1 MMTTL
6 NYTVGFQKTVLA
18 SLIGLCLSQSS
29 FALEELSDAGLSE
42 TTGEGIAIL
51 PQNAFMVF
59 RGAGPNESVNQIITD
74 RSKDIGSINY
84 VPVGPLSVAAADTSG
99 NGTVGPE
106 DRAVGKAD
114 IFLYGLALSK
124 SDGDANSRIANT
136 ATAAAI
142 SSWGTGA
149 NPWIFKVKTATNVPN
164 FSTTDSS
171 LYPVTYLSLEAP
183 LYQPIID
190 GAEGADAYNLKL
202 GLWADA
208 FVRNPN
214 IVATT
219 DGSLAQ
225 FQYGDSNGLIG
236 TSIDTNRANRLRLQ
250 GVLNGFS
257 LNGSQISMFQTL
269 GGATTTGGMSPFYNN
284 TLGMSGLV
292 RLNTGDSK
300 NTSIV
305 TENITSQTQTYASST
320 NNGWQTVHA
329 GANSTLS
336 TSSTGDCGNSGTGSF
351 STLRGCRYYVENRTR
366 TDTRTSSKTR
376 NSFNDTSKVLRFST
390 RETSD
395 SPNTSNKLYTPAL
408 DSTGA
413 IAPKFADSEG
423 LYLYNPNIN
432 LVLGNL
438 YQPVI
443 LGTDGKNFSIEIARI
458 ANKPEIY
465 KQVYTDYT
473 GADTTY
479 KGSTC
484 NVYSCA
490 NPTHSS
496 IAIGTV
502 YSPDNGK
509 TLLADTSEG
518 AIGVSFGRLISTG
531 TQVSGTSAG
540 SLVSLNNSV
549 SGTTSATMTE
559 VRFKQRQQNTQ
570 TWNQEYSCG
579 LFNSDCGYK
588 TAGYLYQWEY
598 NKGTGTWVITDPT
611 AKPADAPQ
619 CSSLLGCTNKSG
631 STPMYGTVLNR
642 DWNNSAIPW
651 LTSRNAVVND
661 LIGSRN
667 GTTGYVIPTANQ
679 APALSNISPLNN
691 LGSAVIDGVLIQ
703 HLKLTTKGL

>member
-1 MMTTL
+1 MTTL
-6 NYTVGFQKTVLA
+6 NYTVSFQKTVLA
-18 SLIGLCLSQSS
+18 SLIGLCLSQTS

-74 RSKDIGSINY
+74 RSKDTGYINY
-84 VPVGPLSVAAADTSG
+84 MPVGPLSVAAADTSG

-106 DRAVGKAD
+106 DKAVGKAD

-149 NPWIFKVKTATNVPN
+149 NPWVFKVKTANNIPN
-164 FSTTDSS
+164 FSTTDSGG
-171 LYPVTYLSLEAP
+171 YPVTYLSLEAP
-183 LYQPIID
+183 LYQPTID
-190 GAEGADAYNLKL
+190 GAAGADAYNLKL
-202 GLWADA
+202 GLWTDV

-219 DGSLAQ
+219 NGSLAQ

-236 TSIDTNRANRLRLQ
+236 TSIDTSRANRLRLQ
-250 GVLNGFS
+250 GILNGFS

-269 GGATTTGGMSPFYNN
+269 GGATTAGGMSPFYNN

-305 TENITSQTQTYASST
+305 TENITSQTQTYATSA

-336 TSSTGDCGNSGTGSF
+336 TSSSGDCGNSSTGSF
-351 STLRGCRYYVENRTR
+351 STSRGCRYYVENRTR
-366 TDTRTSSKTR
+366 TDTKTSSKTR
-376 NSFNDTSKVLRFST
+376 SAFNDTSKVLRLST

-395 SPNTSNKLYTPAL
+395 SPNASNNLYTPAL
-408 DSTGA
+408 DATGA
-413 IAPKFADSEG
+413 VAPKFADTEG

-438 YQPVI
+438 YQPLI
-443 LGTDGKNFSIEIARI
+443 LGSDGKNFSIEIARI

-465 KQVYTDYT
+465 KQIYTDYT
-473 GADTTY
+473 GADATY

-490 NPTHSS
+490 SPTHSS

-540 SLVSLNNSV
+540 SLVSLTNSV
-549 SGTTSATMTE
+549 SGTTSVSMTE

-570 TWNQEYSCG
+570 TWNQTYSCG
-579 LFNSDCGYK
+579 LFNSNCDYK
-588 TAGYLYQWEY
+588 TVGYLYQWEY
-598 NKGTGTWVITDPT
+598 NQGTGTWVITNPT
-611 AKPADAPQ
+611 AKPADAPK
-619 CSSLLGCTNKSG
+619 CSGALGCTSTSG
-631 STPMYGTVLNR
+631 STPMYGTVSNR
-642 DWNNSAIPW
+642 DWSNASIPW

-661 LIGSRN
+661 LIGSSN

-679 APALSNISPLNN
+679 APALNNITPLNN
-691 LGSAVIDGVLIQ
+691 LGSAVVDGLLIQ

>member
-1 MMTTL
+1 MTTL
-6 NYTVGFQKTVLA
+6 NYTVRFQKTVLA
-18 SLIGLCLSQSS
+18 SLIGFCLSQSS

-74 RSKDIGSINY
+74 RSKDTGYINY

-99 NGTVGPE
+99 NGSVGPE
-106 DRAVGKAD
+106 DKAVGKAD

-149 NPWIFKVKTATNVPN
+149 NPWVFKVKTSNNVPN
-164 FSTTDSS
+164 FSTTDSGF
-171 LYPVTYLSLEAP
+171 YPVTYLSLEAP
-183 LYQPIID
+183 LYQPTID

-202 GLWADA
+202 GLWLDA

-250 GVLNGFS
+250 AVLNGFS

-305 TENITSQTQTYASST
+305 TENVTSQTQTYASST

-336 TSSTGDCGNSGTGSF
+336 TSSSGDCGNSGTGSF
-351 STLRGCRYYVENRTR
+351 STSRGCRYYVENRTR
-366 TDTRTSSKTR
+366 TDTKTSNKTR
-376 NSFNDTSKVLRFST
+376 IAFNDTSKVIRLST

-395 SPNTSNKLYTPAL
+395 SPNASNNLYTPAL
-408 DSTGA
+408 DSTSA
-413 IAPKFADSEG
+413 VAPKFADREG

-438 YQPVI
+438 YQPLI
-443 LGTDGKNFSIEIARI
+443 LGSDGKNFSIEIARI

-465 KQVYTDYT
+465 KQIYTDYT
-473 GADTTY
+473 GADATY

-509 TLLADTSEG
+509 TLLANTGEG

-540 SLVSLNNSV
+540 SLISLNNSV

-570 TWNQEYSCG
+570 IWNQEYSCG
-579 LFNSDCGYK
+579 LFNSNCGYK

-598 NKGTGTWVITDPT
+598 NQGTGTWVITDPK
-611 AKPADAPQ
+611 AKPADAPK
-619 CSSLLGCTNKSG
+619 CSGALGCTSTSG
-631 STPMYGTVLNR
+631 STPMYGTVSNR
-642 DWNNSAIPW
+642 DWSNSAIPW

-661 LIGSRN
+661 LIGSSN

-679 APALSNISPLNN
+679 APALTNITPLNN
-691 LGSAVIDGVLIQ
+691 LGSAVVDGLLIQ

>member
-1 MMTTL
+1 MTTL
-6 NYTVGFQKTVLA
+6 NYTVSFQKTVLA
-18 SLIGLCLSQSS
+18 SLIGLCLSQTS

-74 RSKDIGSINY
+74 RSKDTGYINY

-106 DRAVGKAD
+106 DKAVGKAD

-149 NPWIFKVKTATNVPN
+149 NPWVFKVKTVNNIPN
-164 FSTTDSS
+164 FSTTDSGG
-171 LYPVTYLSLEAP
+171 YPVTYLSLEAP
-183 LYQPIID
+183 LYQPTID
-190 GAEGADAYNLKL
+190 GAAGADAYNLKL
-202 GLWADA
+202 GLWTDV

-219 DGSLAQ
+219 NGSLAQ

-236 TSIDTNRANRLRLQ
+236 TSIDTSRANRLRLQ
-250 GVLNGFS
+250 GILNGFS

-269 GGATTTGGMSPFYNN
+269 GGATTAGGMSPFYNN

-305 TENITSQTQTYASST
+305 TENITSQTQTYATSA

-336 TSSTGDCGNSGTGSF
+336 TSSSGDCGNSSTGSF
-351 STLRGCRYYVENRTR
+351 STSRGCRYYVENRTR
-366 TDTRTSSKTR
+366 TDTKTSSKTR
-376 NSFNDTSKVLRFST
+376 SAFNDTSKVLRLST

-395 SPNTSNKLYTPAL
+395 SPNASNNLYTPAL
-408 DSTGA
+408 DATGA
-413 IAPKFADSEG
+413 VAPKFADTEG

-438 YQPVI
+438 YQPLI
-443 LGTDGKNFSIEIARI
+443 LGSDGKNFSIEIARI

-465 KQVYTDYT
+465 KQIYTDYT
-473 GADTTY
+473 GADATY

-540 SLVSLNNSV
+540 SLVSLTNSV

-559 VRFKQRQQNTQ
+559 VRYKQRQQNTQ
-570 TWNQEYSCG
+570 IWNQTYSCG
-579 LFNSDCGYK
+579 LFNTNCGYK
-588 TAGYLYQWEY
+588 TLGYLYQWEY
-598 NKGTGTWVITDPT
+598 SQGTGSWVITNPT
-611 AKPADAPQ
+611 AKPADAAT
-619 CSSLLGCTNKSG
+619 CSGALGCTSTSG
-631 STPMYGTVLNR
+631 STPMYGTVSNR
-642 DWNNSAIPW
+642 DWSNASIPW

-661 LIGSRN
+661 LIGSSN

-679 APALSNISPLNN
+679 APALNNITPLNN
-691 LGSAVIDGVLIQ
+691 LGSAVVDGLLIQ

>member
-1 MMTTL
+1 MTTL
-6 NYTVGFQKTVLA
+6 NYTVSFQKTVLA
-18 SLIGLCLSQSS
+18 SLIGLFLSQSS

-74 RSKDIGSINY
+74 RSKDTGYINY

-99 NGTVGPE
+99 NGSVGPE
-106 DRAVGKAD
+106 DKAVGKAD

-142 SSWGTGA
+142 SSWGTAA
-149 NPWIFKVKTATNVPN
+149 NPWVFKVKTVNNIPN
-164 FSTTDSS
+164 FSTTDSGG
-171 LYPVTYLSLEAP
+171 YPVTYLSLEAP
-183 LYQPIID
+183 LYQPTID
-190 GAEGADAYNLKL
+190 GAAGADAYNLKL

-214 IVATT
+214 VVATT
-219 DGSLAQ
+219 NGSLAQ
-225 FQYGDSNGLIG
+225 FQYGNSNGLIG
-236 TSIDTNRANRLRLQ
+236 TSIDTSRANRLRLQ
-250 GVLNGFS
+250 GILNGFS

-269 GGATTTGGMSPFYNN
+269 GGATTAGGMSPFYNN

-305 TENITSQTQTYASST
+305 TENITSQTQTYATSA

-336 TSSTGDCGNSGTGSF
+336 TSSSGDCGNSSTGSF
-351 STLRGCRYYVENRTR
+351 STSRGCRYYVENRTR
-366 TDTRTSSKTR
+366 TDTKTSSKTR
-376 NSFNDTSKVLRFST
+376 SAFNDTSKVLRLST

-395 SPNTSNKLYTPAL
+395 SPNASNNLYTPAL
-408 DSTGA
+408 DATGA
-413 IAPKFADSEG
+413 VAPKFADTEG

-438 YQPVI
+438 YQPIV
-443 LGTDGKNFSIEIARI
+443 LGSDGKNFSIEIARI

-465 KQVYTDYT
+465 KQIYTDYT
-473 GADTTY
+473 GADATY

-540 SLVSLNNSV
+540 SLVSLTNSV

-570 TWNQEYSCG
+570 TWNQTYSCG
-579 LFNSDCGYK
+579 VFNSNCGYSNV
-588 TAGYLYQWEY
+588 GYLYQWEY
-598 NKGTGTWVITDPT
+598 NQGTSSWVITNPT
-611 AKPADAPQ
+611 AKPADAAT
-619 CSSLLGCTNKSG
+619 CSGLLGCTSTSG
-631 STPMYGTVLNR
+631 STPIYGTVSNR
-642 DWNNSAIPW
+642 DWSNASIPW

-661 LIGSRN
+661 LIGSSN

-679 APALSNISPLNN
+679 APALNNITPLNN
-691 LGSAVIDGVLIQ
+691 LGSAVVDGLLIQ

>member
-1 MMTTL
+1 MTTL
-6 NYTVGFQKTVLA
+6 NYTVCFQKTVLA
-18 SLIGLCLSQSS
+18 SLIGLFLSQSS

-51 PQNAFMVF
+51 PQNAYMVF

-74 RSKDIGSINY
+74 RSKDTGYINY

-99 NGTVGPE
+99 NGSVGSE

-136 ATAAAI
+136 SAAAAI

-183 LYQPIID
+183 LYQPTVD
-190 GAEGADAYNLKL
+190 GVEGADAYNLKL

-214 IVATT
+214 VVATT
-219 DGSLAQ
+219 NGSLAQ
-225 FQYGDSNGLIG
+225 FQYGNSNGLIG
-236 TSIDTNRANRLRLQ
+236 TSTDTTRANRLRLQ
-250 GVLNGFS
+250 GILNGFS
-257 LNGSQISMFQTL
+257 LNGSQISLFQTL
-269 GGATTTGGMSPFYNN
+269 GGATSAGGMSPFYNN

-305 TENITSQTQTYASST
+305 TENVTSQTQTYATST

-351 STLRGCRYYVENRTR
+351 STSRGCRYYVENRTR
-366 TDTRTSSKTR
+366 TDTKTSNKTR
-376 NSFNDTSKVLRFST
+376 IAFNDTSKVLRFST

-395 SPNTSNKLYTPAL
+395 SPNASNNLYTPAF
-408 DSTGA
+408 DSAGA
-413 IAPKFADSEG
+413 LAPKFADSEG

-438 YQPVI
+438 YQPLI
-443 LGTDGKNFSIEIARI
+443 LGSDGKNFSIEIARI

-465 KQVYTDYT
+465 KQIYTDYT

-484 NVYSCA
+484 NVYSCV

-509 TLLADTSEG
+509 TLLANTSEG

-540 SLVSLNNSV
+540 SLVSLTNSV

-570 TWNQEYSCG
+570 IWNQTYSCG
-579 LFNSDCGYK
+579 LFNSNCGYK

-598 NKGTGTWVITDPT
+598 NKGTGAWVITNPT
-611 AKPADAPQ
+611 AKPADAPT
-619 CSSLLGCTNKSG
+619 CSGALGCTSTSG
-631 STPMYGTVLNR
+631 STPMYGTTPNR
-642 DWNNSAIPW
+642 DWSNAAIPW

-661 LIGSRN
+661 LIGSSN

-691 LGSAVIDGVLIQ
+691 LGSASIDGVLIQ

>member
-1 MMTTL
+1 MTTL
-6 NYTVGFQKTVLA
+6 NYTVCFQKTVLA
-18 SLIGLCLSQSS
+18 SLIGLFLSQSS

-51 PQNAFMVF
+51 PQNAYMVF

-74 RSKDIGSINY
+74 RSKDTGYINY

-99 NGTVGPE
+99 NGSVGPE

-136 ATAAAI
+136 SAAAAI

-183 LYQPIID
+183 LYQPTVD
-190 GAEGADAYNLKL
+190 GIEGADAYNLKL

-214 IVATT
+214 VVATT
-219 DGSLAQ
+219 NGSLAQ
-225 FQYGDSNGLIG
+225 FQYGNSNGLIG
-236 TSIDTNRANRLRLQ
+236 TSTDTTRANRLRLQ
-250 GVLNGFS
+250 GILNGFS
-257 LNGSQISMFQTL
+257 LNGSQISLFQTL
-269 GGATTTGGMSPFYNN
+269 GGATSAGGMSPFYNN

-305 TENITSQTQTYASST
+305 TENVTSQTQTYATST

-351 STLRGCRYYVENRTR
+351 STSRGCRYYVENRTR
-366 TDTRTSSKTR
+366 TDTKTSNKTR
-376 NSFNDTSKVLRFST
+376 IAFNDTSKVLRFST

-395 SPNTSNKLYTPAL
+395 SPNASNNLYTPAF
-408 DSTGA
+408 DSAGA
-413 IAPKFADSEG
+413 VAPKFADSEG

-438 YQPVI
+438 YQPLI
-443 LGTDGKNFSIEIARI
+443 LGSDGKNFSIEIARI

-465 KQVYTDYT
+465 KQIYTDYT

-484 NVYSCA
+484 NVYSCV

-509 TLLADTSEG
+509 TLLANTSEG

-540 SLVSLNNSV
+540 SLVSLTNSV

-570 TWNQEYSCG
+570 IWNQTYSCG
-579 LFNSDCGYK
+579 LFNSNCGYK

-598 NKGTGTWVITDPT
+598 NKGTGAWVITNPT
-611 AKPADAPQ
+611 AKPADAPT
-619 CSSLLGCTNKSG
+619 CSGALGCTSTSG
-631 STPMYGTVLNR
+631 STPMYGTTPNR
-642 DWNNSAIPW
+642 DWSNAAIPW

-661 LIGSRN
+661 LIGSSN

-691 LGSAVIDGVLIQ
+691 LGSASIDGVLIQ

>member
-1 MMTTL
+1 MTTL
-6 NYTVGFQKTVLA
+6 NYTVSFQKTVLA
-18 SLIGLCLSQSS
+18 SLIGLFLSQSS

-74 RSKDIGSINY
+74 RSKDTGYINY

-99 NGTVGPE
+99 NGSVGPE
-106 DRAVGKAD
+106 DKAVGKAD

-142 SSWGTGA
+142 SSWGTAA
-149 NPWIFKVKTATNVPN
+149 NPWVFKVKTANNIPN
-164 FSTTDSS
+164 FSTTDSGG
-171 LYPVTYLSLEAP
+171 YPVTYLSLEAP
-183 LYQPIID
+183 LYQPTID
-190 GAEGADAYNLKL
+190 GAAGADAYNLKL

-214 IVATT
+214 VVATT
-219 DGSLAQ
+219 NGSLAQ
-225 FQYGDSNGLIG
+225 FQYGNSNGLIG
-236 TSIDTNRANRLRLQ
+236 TSIDTSRANRLRLQ
-250 GVLNGFS
+250 GILNGFS

-269 GGATTTGGMSPFYNN
+269 GGATTAGGMSPFYNN

-305 TENITSQTQTYASST
+305 TENITSQTQTYATSA

-336 TSSTGDCGNSGTGSF
+336 TSSSGDCGNSSTGSF
-351 STLRGCRYYVENRTR
+351 STSRGCRYYVENRTR
-366 TDTRTSSKTR
+366 TDTKTSSKTR
-376 NSFNDTSKVLRFST
+376 SAFSDTSKVLRLST

-395 SPNTSNKLYTPAL
+395 SPNASNNLYTPAL
-408 DSTGA
+408 DATGA
-413 IAPKFADSEG
+413 VAPKFADTEG

-438 YQPVI
+438 YQPIV
-443 LGTDGKNFSIEIARI
+443 LGSDGKNFSIEIARI

-465 KQVYTDYT
+465 KQIYTDYT
-473 GADTTY
+473 GADATY

-540 SLVSLNNSV
+540 SLVSLTNSV

-570 TWNQEYSCG
+570 TWNQTYSCG
-579 LFNSDCGYK
+579 VFNSNCGYSNV
-588 TAGYLYQWEY
+588 GYLYQWEY
-598 NKGTGTWVITDPT
+598 NQGTSSWVITNPT
-611 AKPADAPQ
+611 AKPADAAT
-619 CSSLLGCTNKSG
+619 CSGLLGCTSTSG
-631 STPMYGTVLNR
+631 STPMYGTTANR
-642 DWNNSAIPW
+642 AWTNASIPW

-661 LIGSRN
+661 LIGSSN

-679 APALSNISPLNN
+679 APALNNITPLNN
-691 LGSAVIDGVLIQ
+691 LGSAVVDGLLIQ

>member
-1 MMTTL
+1 MTTL
-6 NYTVGFQKTVLA
+6 NYTVCFQKTVLA
-18 SLIGLCLSQSS
+18 SLIGLFLSQSS

-51 PQNAFMVF
+51 PQNTFMVF

-74 RSKDIGSINY
+74 RSKDTGYINY

-99 NGTVGPE
+99 NGSVGPE

-136 ATAAAI
+136 SAAAAI

-183 LYQPIID
+183 LYQPTVD
-190 GAEGADAYNLKL
+190 GVEGADAYNLKL

-214 IVATT
+214 VLATT
-219 DGSLAQ
+219 NGSLAQ
-225 FQYGDSNGLIG
+225 FQYGNSNGLIG
-236 TSIDTNRANRLRLQ
+236 TSIDTTRANRLRLQ
-250 GVLNGFS
+250 GILNGFS

-269 GGATTTGGMSPFYNN
+269 GGATSSGGMSPFYNN

-305 TENITSQTQTYASST
+305 TENVTSQTQTYATSS

-336 TSSTGDCGNSGTGSF
+336 TNTTGDCGNSGTGSF

-366 TDTRTSSKTR
+366 TDTKTSNKTR
-376 NSFNDTSKVLRFST
+376 IAFNDTSKVLRFST

-395 SPNTSNKLYTPAL
+395 SPNASNNLYTPAF
-408 DSTGA
+408 DSAGA
-413 IAPKFADSEG
+413 VAPKFADSEG

-438 YQPVI
+438 YQPLI
-443 LGTDGKNFSIEIARI
+443 LGSDGKNFSIEIARI

-465 KQVYTDYT
+465 KQIYTDYT

-484 NVYSCA
+484 NVYSCV

-509 TLLADTSEG
+509 TLLANTSEG
-518 AIGVSFGRLISTG
+518 AIGVSFGRLVSTA

-540 SLVSLNNSV
+540 SLVSLTNSV

-570 TWNQEYSCG
+570 IWNQTYSCG
-579 LFNSDCGYK
+579 LFNSNCGYK

-598 NKGTGTWVITDPT
+598 NKGTGAWVITNPT
-611 AKPADAPQ
+611 AKPADAPT
-619 CSSLLGCTNKSG
+619 CSGALGCTSTSG
-631 STPMYGTVLNR
+631 STPMYGTTSNR
-642 DWNNSAIPW
+642 DWSNAAIPW

-661 LIGSRN
+661 LIGSSN

-691 LGSAVIDGVLIQ
+691 LGSASIDGVLIQ

>member
-1 MMTTL
+1 MTTL
-6 NYTVGFQKTVLA
+6 NYTVSFQKTVLA

-74 RSKDIGSINY
+74 RSKDTGYINY

-99 NGTVGPE
+99 NGSVGPE
-106 DRAVGKAD
+106 DKAVGKAD

-149 NPWIFKVKTATNVPN
+149 NPWVFKVKTANNIPN
-164 FSTTDSS
+164 FSTTDSGS
-171 LYPVTYLSLEAP
+171 YPVTYLSLEAP
-183 LYQPIID
+183 LYQPTID
-190 GAEGADAYNLKL
+190 GAAGADAYNLKL

-219 DGSLAQ
+219 NGSLAQ

-236 TSIDTNRANRLRLQ
+236 TSIDTSRANRLRLQ
-250 GVLNGFS
+250 GILNGFS

-269 GGATTTGGMSPFYNN
+269 GGATTAGGMSPFYNN

-305 TENITSQTQTYASST
+305 TENITSQSQTYATSA

-336 TSSTGDCGNSGTGSF
+336 TSSSGDCGNSSTGSF
-351 STLRGCRYYVENRTR
+351 STSRGCRYYVENRTR
-366 TDTRTSSKTR
+366 TDTKTSSKTR
-376 NSFNDTSKVLRFST
+376 SAFNDTSKVLRLST

-395 SPNTSNKLYTPAL
+395 SPNASNNLYTPAL
-408 DSTGA
+408 DSSGA
-413 IAPKFADSEG
+413 IAPKFADTEG

-438 YQPVI
+438 YQPLI
-443 LGTDGKNFSIEIARI
+443 LGSDGKNFSIEIARI

-465 KQVYTDYT
+465 KQIYTDYT
-473 GADTTY
+473 GADATY

-540 SLVSLNNSV
+540 SLVSLTNSV

-559 VRFKQRQQNTQ
+559 VRYKQRQQNTQ
-570 TWNQEYSCG
+570 IWNQTYSCG
-579 LFNSDCGYK
+579 LFNTNCGYK

-598 NKGTGTWVITDPT
+598 NQGTGSWVITNPT
-611 AKPADAPQ
+611 AKPADAAK
-619 CSSLLGCTNKSG
+619 CSGALGCTSTSG
-631 STPMYGTVLNR
+631 STPMYGTTSNR
-642 DWNNSAIPW
+642 DWSNASIPW

-661 LIGSRN
+661 LIGSSN

-679 APALSNISPLNN
+679 APALNNITPLNN
-691 LGSAVIDGVLIQ
+691 LGSAVVDGLLIQ

>member
-1 MMTTL
+1 MTTL
-6 NYTVGFQKTVLA
+6 NYTVCFQKTVLA
-18 SLIGLCLSQSS
+18 SLIGLFLSQSS

-51 PQNAFMVF
+51 PQNAYMVF

-74 RSKDIGSINY
+74 RSKDTGYINY

-99 NGTVGPE
+99 NGSVGPE

-136 ATAAAI
+136 SAAAAI

-183 LYQPIID
+183 LYQPTID
-190 GAEGADAYNLKL
+190 GVEGADAYNLKL

-214 IVATT
+214 VAATT
-219 DGSLAQ
+219 NGSPAQ
-225 FQYGDSNGLIG
+225 FQYGNSNGLIG
-236 TSIDTNRANRLRLQ
+236 TSIDTTRANRLRLQ
-250 GVLNGFS
+250 GILNGFS
-257 LNGSQISMFQTL
+257 LNGSQINLFQTL
-269 GGATTTGGMSPFYNN
+269 GGATSAGGMSPFYNN

-305 TENITSQTQTYASST
+305 TENVTSQTQTYATSS

-351 STLRGCRYYVENRTR
+351 STSRGCRYYVENRTR
-366 TDTRTSSKTR
+366 TDTKTSNKTR
-376 NSFNDTSKVLRFST
+376 IAFNDTSKVLRFST

-395 SPNTSNKLYTPAL
+395 SPNASNNLYTPAF

-413 IAPKFADSEG
+413 VAPKFADSEG

-438 YQPVI
+438 YQPLV
-443 LGTDGKNFSIEIARI
+443 LGSDGKNFSIEIARI

-465 KQVYTDYT
+465 KQIYTDYT
-473 GADTTY
+473 GADSTY

-484 NVYSCA
+484 NVYSCV

-496 IAIGTV
+496 ITIGTV

-509 TLLADTSEG
+509 TLLANTGEG

-540 SLVSLNNSV
+540 SLVSLTNSV

-570 TWNQEYSCG
+570 TWNQTYSCG
-579 LFNSDCGYK
+579 LFNSNCDYK
-588 TAGYLYQWEY
+588 TVGYLYQWEY
-598 NKGTGTWVITDPT
+598 NKGTGAWVITNPT
-611 AKPADAPQ
+611 TKPADAPK
-619 CSSLLGCTNKSG
+619 CSGALGCTSTSG
-631 STPMYGTVLNR
+631 STPMYGTTSNR
-642 DWNNSAIPW
+642 DWSNAAIPW

-661 LIGSRN
+661 LIGSSN
-667 GTTGYVIPTANQ
+667 GTTGYVIPTVNQ

-691 LGSAVIDGVLIQ
+691 LGSASIDGVLIQ

>member
-1 MMTTL
+1 MTTL
-6 NYTVGFQKTVLA
+6 NYTVCFQKTVLA
-18 SLIGLCLSQSS
+18 SLIGLFLSQSS

-51 PQNAFMVF
+51 PQNTFMVF

-74 RSKDIGSINY
+74 RSKDTGYINY

-99 NGTVGPE
+99 NGSVGPE

-136 ATAAAI
+136 SAAAAI

-183 LYQPIID
+183 LYQPTVD
-190 GAEGADAYNLKL
+190 GVEGADAYNLKL

-214 IVATT
+214 VVATT
-219 DGSLAQ
+219 NGSLAQ
-225 FQYGDSNGLIG
+225 FQYGNSNGLIG
-236 TSIDTNRANRLRLQ
+236 TSIDTTRANRLRLQ
-250 GVLNGFS
+250 GILNGFS

-269 GGATTTGGMSPFYNN
+269 GGATSSGGMSPFYNN

-305 TENITSQTQTYASST
+305 TENVTSQTQTYATST

-351 STLRGCRYYVENRTR
+351 STSRGCRYYVENRTR
-366 TDTRTSSKTR
+366 TDTKTSNKTR
-376 NSFNDTSKVLRFST
+376 IAFNDTSKVLRFST

-395 SPNTSNKLYTPAL
+395 SPNASNNLYTPAF
-408 DSTGA
+408 DSAGA
-413 IAPKFADSEG
+413 VAPKFADSEG

-438 YQPVI
+438 YQPLI
-443 LGTDGKNFSIEIARI
+443 LGSDGKNFSIEIARI

-465 KQVYTDYT
+465 KQIYTDYT

-484 NVYSCA
+484 NVYSCV

-509 TLLADTSEG
+509 TLLANTSEG

-531 TQVSGTSAG
+531 TQVSGTTAG
-540 SLVSLNNSV
+540 SLVSLTNSV

-570 TWNQEYSCG
+570 IWNQTYSCG
-579 LFNSDCGYK
+579 LFNSNCGYK
-588 TAGYLYQWEY
+588 TLGYLYQWEY
-598 NKGTGTWVITDPT
+598 NKGTGAWVITNST
-611 AKPADAPQ
+611 AKPADAPT
-619 CSSLLGCTNKSG
+619 CSGALGCTSTSG
-631 STPMYGTVLNR
+631 STPMYGTTPNR
-642 DWNNSAIPW
+642 DWSNAAIPW

-661 LIGSRN
+661 LIGSSN

-691 LGSAVIDGVLIQ
+691 LGSASIDGVLIQ

>member
-1 MMTTL
+1 MTTL
-6 NYTVGFQKTVLA
+6 NYTVRFQKTVLA
-18 SLIGLCLSQSS
+18 SLIGLFLSQSS

-74 RSKDIGSINY
+74 RSKDTGYINY

-99 NGTVGPE
+99 NGSVGPE
-106 DRAVGKAD
+106 DKAVGKAD

-124 SDGDANSRIANT
+124 SDSDANSRIANT

-149 NPWIFKVKTATNVPN
+149 NPWVFKVKTSNNVPN
-164 FSTTDSS
+164 FSTTDSGF
-171 LYPVTYLSLEAP
+171 YPVTYLSLEAP
-183 LYQPIID
+183 LYQPTID

-202 GLWADA
+202 GLWLDA

-305 TENITSQTQTYASST
+305 TENVTSQTQTYASST

-336 TSSTGDCGNSGTGSF
+336 TSSSGDCGNSGTGSF
-351 STLRGCRYYVENRTR
+351 STSRGCRYYVENRTR
-366 TDTRTSSKTR
+366 TDTKTSNKTR
-376 NSFNDTSKVLRFST
+376 IAFNDTSKVLRLST

-395 SPNTSNKLYTPAL
+395 SPNASNNLYTPAL
-408 DSTGA
+408 GSTSA
-413 IAPKFADSEG
+413 VAPKFADSEG

-438 YQPVI
+438 YQPLI
-443 LGTDGKNFSIEIARI
+443 LGSDGKNFSIEIARI

-465 KQVYTDYT
+465 KQMYTDYT
-473 GADTTY
+473 GADATY

-509 TLLADTSEG
+509 TLLANTGEG

-540 SLVSLNNSV
+540 SLVSLTNSV

-570 TWNQEYSCG
+570 TWKQEYSCG

-598 NKGTGTWVITDPT
+598 NKGTGVWVITNPT
-611 AKPADAPQ
+611 PKPADATP
-619 CSSLLGCTNKSG
+619 CSGVLGCTSTSG
-631 STPMYGTVLNR
+631 STPMYGVTSNR
-642 DWNNSAIPW
+642 DWSNSAIPW

-661 LIGSRN
+661 LIGSSN

-679 APALSNISPLNN
+679 APALTNITPLNN
-691 LGSAVIDGVLIQ
+691 LGSAVVDGLLIQ

>member
-1 MMTTL
+1 MTTL
-6 NYTVGFQKTVLA
+6 NYTVSFQKTVLA

-74 RSKDIGSINY
+74 RSKDTGYINY

-106 DRAVGKAD
+106 DKAVGKAD

-149 NPWIFKVKTATNVPN
+149 NPWVFKVKTVNNVPN
-164 FSTTDSS
+164 FSTTDSGV
-171 LYPVTYLSLEAP
+171 YPVTYLSLEAP
-183 LYQPIID
+183 LYQPTID

-219 DGSLAQ
+219 NGSLAQ

-236 TSIDTNRANRLRLQ
+236 TSIDTSRANRLRLQ
-250 GVLNGFS
+250 GILNGFS

-269 GGATTTGGMSPFYNN
+269 GGATSAGGMSPFYNN

-305 TENITSQTQTYASST
+305 TENVTGQTQTYATSA

-336 TSSTGDCGNSGTGSF
+336 TSSSGDCGNSGTGSF

-366 TDTRTSSKTR
+366 TDTKTSSKTR
-376 NSFNDTSKVLRFST
+376 SDFNDTSKVLRFST

-395 SPNTSNKLYTPAL
+395 SPNASNNLYTPAL
-408 DSTGA
+408 DSIGA

-438 YQPVI
+438 YQPLI
-443 LGTDGKNFSIEIARI
+443 LGSDGKNFSIEIARI

-465 KQVYTDYT
+465 KQIYTDYT
-473 GADTTY
+473 GADATY

-509 TLLADTSEG
+509 TLLANTSEG

-540 SLVSLNNSV
+540 SLVSLTNSV

-570 TWNQEYSCG
+570 IWNQEYSCG
-579 LFNSDCGYK
+579 LFNSNCGYK

-598 NKGTGTWVITDPT
+598 NQGTGSWVITNPT
-611 AKPADAPQ
+611 AKPADAAT
-619 CSSLLGCTNKSG
+619 CSGALGCTSTSG
-631 STPMYGTVLNR
+631 STPMYGTTSNR
-642 DWNNSAIPW
+642 DWSNSSIPW

-661 LIGSRN
+661 FIGSSN

-679 APALSNISPLNN
+679 APVLTNISPLNN
-691 LGSAVIDGVLIQ
+691 LGSAVVDGLLIQ

>member
-1 MMTTL
+1 MTTL
-6 NYTVGFQKTVLA
+6 NYTVSFQKTVLA
-18 SLIGLCLSQSS
+18 SLIGLFLSQSS

-74 RSKDIGSINY
+74 RSKDTGYINY

-99 NGTVGPE
+99 NGSVGPE
-106 DRAVGKAD
+106 DKAVGKAD

-142 SSWGTGA
+142 SSWGTAA
-149 NPWIFKVKTATNVPN
+149 NPWVFKVKTANNIPN
-164 FSTTDSS
+164 FSTTDSGG
-171 LYPVTYLSLEAP
+171 YPVTYLSLEAP
-183 LYQPIID
+183 LYQPTID
-190 GAEGADAYNLKL
+190 GAAGADAYNLKL

-214 IVATT
+214 VVATT
-219 DGSLAQ
+219 NGSLAQ
-225 FQYGDSNGLIG
+225 FQYGNSNGLIG
-236 TSIDTNRANRLRLQ
+236 TSIDTSRANRLRLQ
-250 GVLNGFS
+250 GILNGFS

-269 GGATTTGGMSPFYNN
+269 GGATTAGGMSPFYNN

-305 TENITSQTQTYASST
+305 TENITSQTQTYATSA

-336 TSSTGDCGNSGTGSF
+336 TSSSGDCGNSSTGSF
-351 STLRGCRYYVENRTR
+351 STSRGCRYYVENRTR
-366 TDTRTSSKTR
+366 TDTKTSSKTR
-376 NSFNDTSKVLRFST
+376 SAFSDTSKVLRLST

-395 SPNTSNKLYTPAL
+395 SPNASNNLYTPAL
-408 DSTGA
+408 DATGA
-413 IAPKFADSEG
+413 VAPKFADTEG

-438 YQPVI
+438 YQPIV
-443 LGTDGKNFSIEIARI
+443 LGSDGKNFSIEIARI

-465 KQVYTDYT
+465 KQIYTDYT
-473 GADTTY
+473 GADATY

-540 SLVSLNNSV
+540 SLVSLTNSV

-570 TWNQEYSCG
+570 TWNQTYSCG
-579 LFNSDCGYK
+579 VFNSNCGYSNV
-588 TAGYLYQWEY
+588 GYLYQWEY
-598 NKGTGTWVITDPT
+598 NQGTSSWVITNPT
-611 AKPADAPQ
+611 AKPADAAT
-619 CSSLLGCTNKSG
+619 CSGLLGCTSTSG
-631 STPMYGTVLNR
+631 STPIYGTVSNR
-642 DWNNSAIPW
+642 DWSNASIPW

-661 LIGSRN
+661 LIGSSN

-679 APALSNISPLNN
+679 APALNNITPLNN
-691 LGSAVIDGVLIQ
+691 LGSAVVDGLLIQ

>member
-1 MMTTL
+1 MTTL
-6 NYTVGFQKTVLA
+6 NYTVCFKKTVLA
-18 SLIGLCLSQSS
+18 SLIGLFLSQSS

-51 PQNAFMVF
+51 PQNTFMVF

-74 RSKDIGSINY
+74 RSKDTGYINY
-84 VPVGPLSVAAADTSG
+84 VPVGPLSVSAADTSG
-99 NGTVGPE
+99 NGSVGPE

-136 ATAAAI
+136 SAAAAI

-183 LYQPIID
+183 LYQPTID
-190 GAEGADAYNLKL
+190 GVEGADAYNLKL

-214 IVATT
+214 VVATT
-219 DGSLAQ
+219 NGSPAQ
-225 FQYGDSNGLIG
+225 FQYGNSNGLIG
-236 TSIDTNRANRLRLQ
+236 TSIDTTRANRLRLQ
-250 GVLNGFS
+250 GILNGFS

-269 GGATTTGGMSPFYNN
+269 GGATSAGGMSPFYNN

-305 TENITSQTQTYASST
+305 TENVTSQTQTYATSS

-351 STLRGCRYYVENRTR
+351 STSRGCRYYVENRTR
-366 TDTRTSSKTR
+366 TDTKTSNKTR
-376 NSFNDTSKVLRFST
+376 IAFNDTSKVLRFST

-395 SPNTSNKLYTPAL
+395 SPNASNNLYTPAY
-408 DSTGA
+408 DSAGA
-413 IAPKFADSEG
+413 VAPKFADSEG

-438 YQPVI
+438 YQPLI
-443 LGTDGKNFSIEIARI
+443 LGSDGKNFSIEIARI

-465 KQVYTDYT
+465 KQIYTDYS
-473 GADTTY
+473 GVDTTY

-484 NVYSCA
+484 NVYSCV

-509 TLLADTSEG
+509 TLLANTGEG
-518 AIGVSFGRLISTG
+518 AIGISFGRLISTG

-540 SLVSLNNSV
+540 SLVSLTNSV

-570 TWNQEYSCG
+570 TWNQTYSCG
-579 LFNSDCGYK
+579 LFNSNCDYK
-588 TAGYLYQWEY
+588 TVGYLYQWEY
-598 NKGTGTWVITDPT
+598 NKGTGAWVITNPT
-611 AKPADAPQ
+611 TKPADAPK
-619 CSSLLGCTNKSG
+619 CSGALGCTSTSG
-631 STPMYGTVLNR
+631 STPMYGTTSNR
-642 DWNNSAIPW
+642 DWSNTAIPW

-661 LIGSRN
+661 LIGSSN

-691 LGSAVIDGVLIQ
+691 LGSASIDGVLIQ

>member
-1 MMTTL
+1 MTTL
-6 NYTVGFQKTVLA
+6 NYTVSFQKTVLA

-74 RSKDIGSINY
+74 RSKDTGYINY

-99 NGTVGPE
+99 NGSVGPE
-106 DRAVGKAD
+106 DKAVGKAD

-149 NPWIFKVKTATNVPN
+149 NPWIFKVKTANNIPN
-164 FSTTDSS
+164 FSTTDSGG
-171 LYPVTYLSLEAP
+171 YPVTYLSLEAP
-183 LYQPIID
+183 LYQPTID
-190 GAEGADAYNLKL
+190 GAAGADAYNLKL

-219 DGSLAQ
+219 NGSLAQ

-236 TSIDTNRANRLRLQ
+236 TSIDTSRANRLRLQ
-250 GVLNGFS
+250 GILNGFS

-269 GGATTTGGMSPFYNN
+269 GGATTAGGMSPFYNN

-305 TENITSQTQTYASST
+305 TENVTSQTQTYATSA

-336 TSSTGDCGNSGTGSF
+336 TSSSGDCGNSGTGSF

-366 TDTRTSSKTR
+366 TDTKTSSKIR
-376 NSFNDTSKVLRFST
+376 SAFNDTSKVLRFST

-395 SPNTSNKLYTPAL
+395 SPNASNNLYTPAL
-408 DSTGA
+408 DATGA
-413 IAPKFADSEG
+413 IAPKFADTEG

-438 YQPVI
+438 YQPLI
-443 LGTDGKNFSIEIARI
+443 LGSDGKNFSIEIARI

-465 KQVYTDYT
+465 KQIYTDYT

-502 YSPDNGK
+502 YSPDSGK

-540 SLVSLNNSV
+540 SLVSLTNSV

-570 TWNQEYSCG
+570 TWNQTYSCG
-579 LFNSDCGYK
+579 LFNTSCGYK

-598 NKGTGTWVITDPT
+598 NQGTGSWVITNPT
-611 AKPADAPQ
+611 AKPADAAK
-619 CSSLLGCTNKSG
+619 CSGALGCTSTSG
-631 STPMYGTVLNR
+631 STPMYGTVSNR
-642 DWNNSAIPW
+642 DWSNSSIPW

-661 LIGSRN
+661 LIGSSN

-679 APALSNISPLNN
+679 APALNNITPLNN
-691 LGSAVIDGVLIQ
+691 LGSAVVDGLLIQ

>member
-1 MMTTL
+1 MTTL
-6 NYTVGFQKTVLA
+6 NYTVSFQKTVLA
-18 SLIGLCLSQSS
+18 SLIGLLLSQYS

-74 RSKDIGSINY
+74 RSKDTGYINY

-99 NGTVGPE
+99 NGSVGPE

-136 ATAAAI
+136 SAAAAI
-142 SSWGTGA
+142 SNWGTGA
-149 NPWIFKVKTATNVPN
+149 NPWIFKVQTATNVPN

-171 LYPVTYLSLEAP
+171 VYPVTYLSLEAP
-183 LYQPIID
+183 LYQPTID

-214 IVATT
+214 VVATT
-219 DGSLAQ
+219 NGSPAQ
-225 FQYGDSNGLIG
+225 FQYGNSNGLIG
-236 TSIDTNRANRLRLQ
+236 TSIDATRANRLRLQ
-250 GVLNGFS
+250 GILNGFS
-257 LNGSQISMFQTL
+257 LNGSQINLFQTL
-269 GGATTTGGMSPFYNN
+269 GGATSAGGMSPFYNN

-305 TENITSQTQTYASST
+305 TENITGQTQTYATST

-351 STLRGCRYYVENRTR
+351 STSRGCRYYVENRTR
-366 TDTRTSSKTR
+366 TDIKTSNKTR
-376 NSFNDTSKVLRFST
+376 IAFNDTSKVLRFST

-395 SPNTSNKLYTPAL
+395 SPNASNNLYTPAF
-408 DSTGA
+408 DSAGA
-413 IAPKFADSEG
+413 VAPKFADSEG

-438 YQPVI
+438 YQPLI
-443 LGTDGKNFSIEIARI
+443 LGSDGKNFSIEIARI

-465 KQVYTDYT
+465 KQIYTDYT

-484 NVYSCA
+484 NVYSCV

-509 TLLADTSEG
+509 TLLANTGEG

-540 SLVSLNNSV
+540 SLVSLTNSV

-559 VRFKQRQQNTQ
+559 VRYKQRQQNTQ
-570 TWNQEYSCG
+570 VWNQTYSCG
-579 LFNSDCGYK
+579 LFNSNCGYK

-598 NKGTGTWVITDPT
+598 NKGTGAWVITNPT
-611 AKPADAPQ
+611 AKPADAAT
-619 CSSLLGCTNKSG
+619 CSGALGCTSTSG
-631 STPMYGTVLNR
+631 STPMYGATSNR
-642 DWNNSAIPW
+642 DWSNAAIPW

-661 LIGSRN
+661 LIGSSN

-691 LGSAVIDGVLIQ
+691 LGSASIDGVLIQ